1 MDFNIPEEL
10 ASLKEQ
16 TRKFVHDQLIPLER
30 NLELVRHPT
39 DEVLQMVKDMG
50 YYGLTIPEKYGGVG
64 LGLLGY
70 VLVTEELAK
79 APKPFIVETVLTNGI
94 GMLPILFDGTEEQRQ
109 KYLPRLARGEIVCA
123 FALTEPG
130 SGSDAGSITT
140 TAERDGDHW
149 VINGL
154 KHFITL
160 GAKAAY
166 VCAFARTE
174 RGVSA
179 DNGITAFIVEKGTPG
194 FTVTRLQ
201 DTMAGDPPI
210 QAELAFNNCR
220 VPQANVIGE
229 VGHGFRTIKKTL
241 ATGRC
246 EMAAFAVGAAE
257 RLLELSKD
265 WANTRIQFGK
275 PLATFQATRIK
286 IADMATE
293 IYAAKMM
300 TRHAAWLYD
309 QGNPAVLEASMA
321 KLFATETLGRAA
333 DAAVQIHGGMGYMSE
348 FPVERIYRE
357 SRLLRIT
364 EGTSEIQR
372 MIISGSV
379 LNS

>member
-1 MDFNIPEEL
+1 MDFTIPEEL
-10 ASLKEQ
+10 ASLKAQ
-16 TRKFVHDQLIPLER
+16 THKFVYEQLIPLER
-30 NLELVRHPT
+30 NLGLVRHPT
-39 DEVLQMVKDMG
+39 EEILQKVKDMG

-64 LGLLGY
+64 LDLLGY

-130 SGSDAGSITT
+130 AGSDAGSITT
-140 TAERDGDHW
+140 TAERDGDDW

-160 GAKAAY
+160 GGKAAY

-194 FTVTRLQ
+194 FAVSRLQ

-210 QAELAFNNCR
+210 QAELTFNNCR
-220 VPQANVIGE
+220 VPQANVIGQ
-229 VGHGFRTIKKTL
+229 VGHGFRTVKKTL

-300 TRHAAWLYD
+300 TRYAAWLYD
-309 QGNPAVLEASMA
+309 QGHPAVLEASMA
-321 KLFATETLGRAA
+321 KLFATEMLGRVA
-333 DAAVQIHGGMGYMSE
+333 DAAVQIHGGMGYTSE
-348 FPVERIYRE
+348 IPVERIYRE

-372 MIISGSV
+372 LIISSSV